1 MEEIS
6 QEKIDELRQKQHLVV
21 YFGSNA
27 ENRKTVEQLNIID
40 STLDYFVSPSDKEK
54 LVLYPLN
61 QEPIEFSERL
71 NFTVEQVKQWAML
84 YTLPTVVPLS
94 SKEYLDWVFY
104 DEATMKDVAMLL
116 REDDVTEEGYKN
128 FESFCEK
135 NKDTLKCC
143 LVDQKMDV
151 YGGVK
156 NYLKSAGR
164 SVLGLTRDGLK
175 EAYGYPHAINELTQ

>member
-116 REDDVTEEGYKN
+116 REDDVT
-128 FESFCEK
+128 
-135 NKDTLKCC
+135 
-143 LVDQKMDV
+143 
-151 YGGVK
+151 
-156 NYLKSAGR
+156 
-164 SVLGLTRDGLK
+164 
-175 EAYGYPHAINELTQ
+175 